1 MNTQLQNRVKKS
13 SFVADMLFVIS
24 GIVSLFV
31 HCVFSVAVGVVV
43 AVVEIVEIVDENM
56 LWQQG

>member
-1 MNTQLQNRVKKS
+1 M
-13 SFVADMLFVIS
+13 FFVIS

-31 HCVFSVAVGVVV
+31 HCVFSLVVVVVV
-43 AVVEIVEIVDENM
+43 AVVEIVDEKR

>member
-1 MNTQLQNRVKKS
+1 M
-13 SFVADMLFVIS
+13 FFVIS

-31 HCVFSVAVGVVV
+31 HCVFSLVVVVVVVV
-43 AVVEIVEIVDENM
+43 AVVEIVDEKR

>member
-1 MNTQLQNRVKKS
+1 M
-13 SFVADMLFVIS
+13 FFVIS

-31 HCVFSVAVGVVV
+31 HCVFSLVVVVVVVVVV
-43 AVVEIVEIVDENM
+43 AVVEIVDEKR